1 MNRYIGKEIVKVMKK
16 MINIKDKIVEQLEK
30 VVDNLSDT
38 YPQDFTNFP
47 AASPL
52 RGRELCL

>member
-1 MNRYIGKEIVKVMKK
+1 

-38 YPQDFTNFP
+38 YPQDFTNF
-47 AASPL
+47 SSSQLL